1 MNISM
6 KFLPLHMPAPS
17 HPKAT
22 MMGIMIAT
30 DDQGHTITEGPFLGR
45 SEDEIR
51 QLAEPSK
58 QKLLEKYADSLLESC
73 EEET

>member
-1 MNISM
+1 
-6 KFLPLHMPAPS
+6 
-17 HPKAT
+17 